1 MWLISLVLRSGNNG
15 GVAESKRDVHDGGQ
29 FFKWRVAVGLDDER
43 VISSRACA
51 ELVAKLFEVRLFVFK
66 IHGGEWRCDDAD
78 DERIPLR
85 GEQEGRVRH
94 RDAHTWLQKE
104 GGA

>member
-43 VISSRACA
+43 VVSFRAGA
-51 ELVAKLFEVRLFVFK
+51 ELFAKLLKVGLLVLE

-85 GEQEGRVRH
+85 GEQEGGVWH
-94 RDAHTWLQKE
+94 RDAHAWLQKE
-104 GGA
+104 